1 MSVWEPDRA
10 NPEGPLAAG
19 AAGAGPA
26 AQELQWAGLRSRSV
40 LPPPPPPPA
49 STRGGA
55 PLSLAQSA
63 ADGIRRSTG
72 LPRTMAPS
80 LRGLP
85 WCCLWLFLVH
95 QVVLVSA
102 CQDANFSAL
111 IQKRCLPHFQEEME
125 ALGKDLWCD
134 WDKTVRSYGELTECT
149 KAAAANL
156 DCFWPNPEVDRFFVA
171 IHRHYFRLC
180 AISGRSVQDPAR
192 GILCPFIV
200 LPILVTLLMT
210 ALVVWRS
217 KRTEGIV

>member
-1 MSVWEPDRA
+1 MWGKIAAPP
-10 NPEGPLAAG
+10 NPWLRHTQKPLFPSGPVCRIA
-19 AAGAGPA
+19 
-26 AQELQWAGLRSRSV
+26 
-40 LPPPPPPPA
+40 
-49 STRGGA
+49 
-55 PLSLAQSA
+55 SA
-63 ADGIRRSTG
+63 ANGIRRSAG

-95 QVVLVSA
+95 QVLLVSA

-111 IQKRCLPHFQEEME
+111 IQKRCLTRFQEDME

-149 KAAAANL
+149 KAVAANL
-156 DCFWPNPEVDRFFVA
+156 DCFWPNTEVDRFFVA
-171 IHRHYFRLC
+171 VHRHYFRLC